1 MKMISALLH
10 GAAFILAILLMSGC
24 AGSAPPA
31 EAAPEES
38 EIVQEEAPPLKDA
51 AVTFLDAYLL
61 GKGSTEGLCTEDFRE
76 EERDDSLDPEGM
88 IFQAIGATRE
98 DLSDMTYAE
107 MQDLTEKLKNSS
119 VITYRVESF
128 TENVG
133 VGTVLVTAEYNDYSF
148 LMNDIS
154 GITSNVTDAYLN
166 EKMGDLK
173 EIYKSEGEDALE
185 HALYNGITPLVLDEL
200 ESRVKDVP
208 VKESAMMLT
217 FVKTDSMWLAD
228 WVVEAN

>member
-24 AGSAPPA
+24 AGSAPP
-31 EAAPEES
+31 EKAAPEET
-38 EIVQEEAPPLKDA
+38 EIVQEEAPPLEDA

-61 GKGSTEGLCTEDFRE
+61 GKGSTDGLCTEDFKE
-76 EERDDSLDPEGM
+76 EEKEDSLDPEGM

-107 MQDLTEKLKNSS
+107 MQELTEKLKNSS

-133 VGTVLVTAEYNDYSF
+133 IGTVLVTAERNDYSY

-154 GITSNVTDAYLN
+154 AIANNVTDAYLN
-166 EKMGDLK
+166 EKMGELK
-173 EIYKSEGEDALE
+173 EIYKSEGEDVLE
-185 HALYNGITPLVLDEL
+185 HALYNGITPLVLEEL
-200 ESRVKDVP
+200 ESRIKDVP
-208 VKESAMMLT
+208 VIESAMMLT
-217 FVKTDSMWLAD
+217 FVKEDTMWLAD
-228 WVVEAN
+228 WVVETD

>member
-31 EAAPEES
+31 EAVPEES
-38 EIVQEEAPPLKDA
+38 EIVQEEAPPLEDA
-51 AVTFLDAYLL
+51 AAAFLDAYLL
-61 GKGSTEGLCTEDFRE
+61 GKGSTEGLCTEDFKE
-76 EERDDSLDPEGM
+76 EDVEDSLDPEGM

-128 TENVG
+128 TDNVG

-154 GITSNVTDAYLN
+154 GIASKVTDAYLN
-166 EKMGDLK
+166 EKMGELK

-185 HALYNGITPLVLDEL
+185 HAICNGITPLVLEEL
-200 ESRVKDVP
+200 EGRIKDVP
-208 VKESAMMLT
+208 VKERALMLT
-217 FVKTDSMWLAD
+217 FVKEDTMWLAD
-228 WVVEAN
+228 WVVEAD